1 MAEVSLIIG
10 GRAHRIA
17 CADGQ
22 EAQLERLG
30 AMVAERWETAQRA
43 AGGTGAERTMLLIA
57 LMLADALSD
66 AQRASASASGGN
78 DAAPLLDAIAT
89 RLEALA
95 TALEHDGKSA

>member
-1 MAEVSLIIG
+1 MAEVTLMIG

-30 AMVAERWETAQRA
+30 AMVTERWDTAQRS
-43 AGGTGAERTMLLIA
+43 AGGAGPERTMLLIA

-66 AQRASASASGGN
+66 AQRVSGGN
-78 DAAPLLDAIAT
+78 DAAPVLDAVAT

-95 TALEHDGKSA
+95 TALEQGDKSA

>member
-1 MAEVSLIIG
+1 MAQVSLMIG

-22 EAQLERLG
+22 ETQLERLG
-30 AMVAERWETAQRA
+30 AMVAERWDTAQRA
-43 AGGTGAERTMLLIA
+43 AGGAGAERTMLLIA

-66 AQRASASASGGN
+66 AQRASDGN
-78 DAAPLLDAIAT
+78 VAAPMLDAIAT

-95 TALEHDGKSA
+95 TTLEQDGRSA

>member
-1 MAEVSLIIG
+1 MAEVSLMIG

-30 AMVAERWETAQRA
+30 AMVAERWDTAQRA
-43 AGGTGAERTMLLIA
+43 AGGAGAERTMLLIA

-66 AQRASASASGGN
+66 ARRDSGPQG
-78 DAAPLLDAIAT
+78 AANGLDVLAT
-89 RLEALA
+89 RLEAVA
-95 TALEHDGKSA
+95 TALEQNGKSA